1 MAMENCCSIHVH
13 VLFFFSEKKELF
25 GLLFIEKSFHA
36 IPYGSVRYSIYGC
49 SEAVTQDQARSS
61 LRRPS
66 VSIPAA
72 LKTPKASDLTRKRKV
87 DCIPP
92 PKGKR
97 RACGEGSSEPK
108 TVCPRERERISGR
121 VLDCDG
127 RELGNFSVFF
137 KIQYVCVCNK
147 LCVFAII
154 KTSFELNNRS

>member
-13 VLFFFSEKKELF
+13 
-25 GLLFIEKSFHA
+25 A
-36 IPYGSVRYSIYGC
+36 IPYGFVMYSIYGC

-66 VSIPAA
+66 VSILEA

-92 PKGKR
+92 PKGKS
-97 RACGEGSSEPK
+97 RARGEGSSEPK

-121 VLDCDG
+121 VLDCDRDG
-127 RELGNFSVFF
+127 SSETFLYFS
-137 KIQYVCVCNK
+137 KYSMSVCVTN
-147 LCVFAII
+147 FA
-154 KTSFELNNRS
+154 FLY

>member
-1 MAMENCCSIHVH
+1 MYM
-13 VLFFFSEKKELF
+13 L
-25 GLLFIEKSFHA
+25 
-36 IPYGSVRYSIYGC
+36 PYGSVRYSIYGC

-66 VSIPAA
+66 VSILEA

-97 RACGEGSSEPK
+97 RARGEGSSEPK

-121 VLDCDG
+121 VLDCD
-127 RELGNFSVFF
+127 REGSSETFLYFS
-137 KIQYVCVCNK
+137 KYSMSLCNK
-147 LCVFAII
+147 LCVFALI